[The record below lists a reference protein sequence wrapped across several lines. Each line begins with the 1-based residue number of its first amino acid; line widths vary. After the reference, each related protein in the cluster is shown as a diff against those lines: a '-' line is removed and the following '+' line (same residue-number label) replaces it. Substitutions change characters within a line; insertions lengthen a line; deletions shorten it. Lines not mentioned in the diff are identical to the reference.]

1 MSKNQ
6 RLDLLLD
13 KITKGV
19 QVSFKKFLKEA
30 VEKNKEMVIMRNNK
44 VVFCRRW
51 TRRESSAREISA
63 GWSLPVLLES
73 CGTRSRISGRRPDS

>member
-19 QVSFKKFLKEA
+19 QLSFKKFLKEA
-30 VEKNKEMVIMRNNK
+30 VEQNKELVIMRNNK
-44 VVFCRRW
+44 VVLVPA
-51 TRRESSAREISA
+51 EE
-63 GWSLPVLLES
+63 VKMKK
-73 CGTRSRISGRRPDS
+73 

>member
-30 VEKNKEMVIMRNNK
+30 VEQNKDLVIMRNNK
-44 VVFCRRW
+44 VALVP
-51 TRRESSAREISA
+51 AREIR
-63 GWSLPVLLES
+63 VKK
-73 CGTRSRISGRRPDS
+73 